1 MIMSFKEKPECIL
14 IIDDEESI
22 RDGCRQALTKCGYEV
37 ITAKDGD
44 EGIKLARQRQPHMAF
59 VDLKMPGMYGLEV
72 MDIISRDIPDIILV
86 VITGYASIVSA
97 VEAMKKGAY
106 DYLPKPFIPDQIR
119 AVAQRGL
126 EHRELKI
133 EARKLREEKDL
144 YEKGFITFVSHEMRS
159 PLVTVLQYVETIK
172 MLCGNSLDPE
182 VMKIIERCSFRL
194 KNLEDLISHWL
205 DISRVENGNFS
216 KNITPL
222 DLHTVITSAIDDLM
236 PLCEKRGLTVESIIP
251 QSLPPVLGD
260 EESLLRVFINVI
272 GNAVKYTPS
281 GGKITIKASAEEY
294 YVLASISD
302 TGIGIPADKLPFIFE
317 PFFRVKGKEERYRGS
332 GLGLTFC
339 KKIMDA
345 HHGEIEASSQEGVGT
360 TFILKFPR

>member
-1 MIMSFKEKPECIL
+1 MTGKEKPYRIL

-22 RDGCRQALTKCGYEV
+22 RDGCRQALSKCGYEV
-37 ITAKDGD
+37 FIAKDGD
-44 EGIKLARQRQPHMAF
+44 EGIKLARQWQPQISF

-72 MDIISRDIPDIILV
+72 MDIIGRDIPDIIMV

-106 DYLPKPFIPDQIR
+106 DYLPKPFIPDQLR

-126 EHRELKI
+126 EHRALKI
-133 EARKLREEKDL
+133 EARKLREEKEL

-172 MLCGNSLDPE
+172 MLCEGSLNPE
-182 VMKIIERCSFRL
+182 VLKIIDRCSIRL

-216 KNITPL
+216 KNIVAIE
-222 DLHTVITSAIDDLM
+222 LHAIITSAIEDLM
-236 PLCEKRGLTVESIIP
+236 PLCDKRGLSVETLMP
-251 QSLPPVLGD
+251 QILPTIMGD
-260 EESLLRVFINVI
+260 EDSLLRVFTNVI
-272 GNAVKYTPS
+272 GNAVKYTPT
-281 GGKITIKASAEEY
+281 GGKIAIKAFADEY
-294 YVLASISD
+294 YVHVSIAD
-302 TGIGIPADKLPFIFE
+302 TGIGIPPDKLPFIFE

-345 HHGEIEASSQEGVGT
+345 HHGEIEVSSREDIGT
-360 TFILKFPR
+360 TFVLKFPR

>member
-1 MIMSFKEKPECIL
+1 MRIKDKPERIL

-44 EGIKLARQRQPHMAF
+44 EGIKLARQWQPEMSF

-72 MDIISRDIPDIILV
+72 MDIIARDIPDIILV

-106 DYLPKPFIPDQIR
+106 DYLPKPFIPDQLR

-144 YEKGFITFVSHEMRS
+144 YQKGFITFVSHEMRS

-172 MLCGNSLDPE
+172 MLCERSLDPE
-182 VMKIIERCSFRL
+182 VMKIIDRCSLRL

-205 DISRVENGNFS
+205 DISRVEDGNFS
-216 KNITPL
+216 QNIEL
-222 DLHTVITSAIDDLM
+222 IELQAVITSAIDDLM
-236 PLCEKRGLTVESIIP
+236 PLCDKRGLAVET
-251 QSLPPVLGD
+251 SLPQGLPSVMGD
-260 EESLLRVFINVI
+260 EESLLRVFTNVI
-272 GNAVKYTPS
+272 GNAVKYNVS
-281 GGKITIKASAEEY
+281 GGRIIIKALSDEY
-294 YVLASISD
+294 YVLVSISD
-302 TGIGIPADKLPFIFE
+302 TGIGIPPDKLSFIFE

-345 HHGEIEASSQEGVGT
+345 HHGKIEVTSQEGVGT
-360 TFILKFPR
+360 TFVLKFPR